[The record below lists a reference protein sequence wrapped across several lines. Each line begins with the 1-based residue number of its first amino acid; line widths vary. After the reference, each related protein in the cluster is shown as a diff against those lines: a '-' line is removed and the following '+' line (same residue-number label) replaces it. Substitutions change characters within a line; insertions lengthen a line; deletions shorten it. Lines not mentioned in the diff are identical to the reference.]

1 MIMKRTTNMKRS
13 MNIKRDNKTMNW
25 IWKEPWIHDYENN
38 HTEKE
43 AWIYD
48 YEEQNMN
55 MKIEV
60 QQNMNTKKAMN
71 TDEDFWLVIQKYM
84 MYSGYCLGGYVV
96 QASLTTLW

>member
-1 MIMKRTTNMKRS
+1 
-13 MNIKRDNKTMNW
+13 
-25 IWKEPWIHDYENN
+25 
-38 HTEKE
+38 
-43 AWIYD
+43 
-48 YEEQNMN
+48 MN

-96 QASLTTLW
+96 QAS